1 MKVLGAAGGGVNPL
15 VVIGAIVLLIGLGIG
30 GYAFWQQRKRAEMV
44 RQYQEA
50 QALARARRT
59 QQRGPR
65 APGGNSGNNGYSNPG
80 SGSGYGRQP
89 AMRGGPPPRNDRAP
103 SSGQSGQLGQRRPP
117 TSNGSPGGRAPR
129 QGSQSG
135 RGDW

>member
-1 MKVLGAAGGGVNPL
+1 MKVLGAAGGGVSPL

-30 GYAFWQQRKRAEMV
+30 AYAFWQQRKRAEMV

-59 QQRGPR
+59 QRGPR
-65 APGGNSGNNGYSNPG
+65 APGGNGGNNGYSSNPG